1 MFVRLEE
8 ATRRAV
14 AEAAV
19 ARAAARR
26 EAEEAEKVLK
36 RFFCYVNFLEEAEKV
51 LKGSF
56 LFCKL

>member
-14 AEAAV
+14 AEAAA

-36 RFFCYVNFLEEAEKV
+36 GFL
-51 LKGSF
+51 
-56 LFCKL
+56 LFCKFFKKRLRRF

>member
-1 MFVRLEE
+1 MSRHRTMFVRLEE

-26 EAEEAEKVLK
+26 EAEEV
-36 RFFCYVNFLEEAEKV
+36 EKV
-51 LKGSF
+51 LKGLF
-56 LFCKL
+56 FCKL

>member
-1 MFVRLEE
+1 MTYNIGQVSRHRTMFVRLEE

-19 ARAAARR
+19 AKATTRR

-36 RFFCYVNFLEEAEKV
+36 KNCFVNF
-51 LKGSF
+51 
-56 LFCKL
+56 

>member
-14 AEAAV
+14 AETAA

-26 EAEEAEKVLK
+26 EAEET
-36 RFFCYVNFLEEAEKV
+36 EKV
-51 LKGSF
+51 LKGF
-56 LFCKL
+56 LLFCNFVSSSLGGSGHQSSG

>member
-36 RFFCYVNFLEEAEKV
+36 GLFVLHIFKKRLRRF
-51 LKGSF
+51 
-56 LFCKL
+56 